1 MKYITRIGAG
11 LLFSVLLYSFTHNPS
26 AALNWHNLG
35 VDDTI
40 KNNTL
45 PFPFPDYSGTPSL
58 FQKQSPL
65 YLSNPSN
72 IKSDVSYDPRT
83 GKFVFRDQIGDFNY
97 RTPYAMSFSDYI
109 KYSSKKSEAA
119 YWNERAA
126 LEKETERGGK
136 NPLENFINPSIKIPG
151 KAFDMIFGSNTIS
164 VKPQGSAE
172 LIFGLNIAKNYN
184 AALPENQRKNVT
196 FDFDEKIKM
205 GLNGKIGEKMNLGFN
220 YDTEATFDFENN
232 IKLAYE
238 GEEDDIIQKLE
249 AGNVSLPLTGSL
261 ITGSHSLFG
270 IKTELKFGNLTVT
283 SVASQQK
290 SESKTIEIE
299 GGALTTPFEI
309 TADAYEPG
317 KHFFLSYYFREYYND
332 ALKDLPI
339 IRSGVTITKVEVWVT
354 NRSGN
359 FDNSR
364 NVVGLTDLGEPV
376 KNLYSDEF
384 TRTAQSNGLPHNEEN
399 SLYQEIND
407 LPGIRNI
414 NNVGNVLAT
423 ITNFNAGEDYE
434 KVQNARLLTSSEYS
448 FHPTLGYISLNS
460 GLNNDEVLAVAYE
473 FQAGGQVYRVGE
485 FSTESQSDVLFL
497 KLLKTTTLSTE
508 LPTWNLMMKNV
519 YAINAYQVN
528 REDFVLNIFYNDD
541 KTGTQIDY
549 IPAGRIDG
557 QRLLQVMNLDNL
569 NNNNDPGRDGF
580 FDFLDKVTI
589 NATNGRIYFPV
600 LEPFGQHLRMEI
612 TGGDTLNPEL
622 NRIAEQYMFPE
633 LYAQTQS
640 QARQVAEKNKFIIKG
655 EYRSAGGSEISLNAL
670 NIPEGS
676 VQVTAG
682 GRQLTENTDYTVD
695 YNLGR
700 VTILNHSLLESGTPI
715 KISLENNS
723 MFSIGTKTMVG
734 THLDYRFSENFN
746 LGGTVLHLSQKPL
759 TSKVSIGNEPIS
771 NTIWGLDLNYSH
783 EVPFLTTLVDKIPF
797 IETKETSSIQFQSE
811 FAHFIPGYPKVIGKE
826 GYTHIDDFESTKTTI
841 DLKNP
846 GAWHLASTPQ
856 GQPLLFP
863 EGDLR
868 NNLENGYNRARFAWY
883 SVNPDFQQGAN
894 SLPDYITV
902 DAQSDHRIREVYE
915 QELFPD
921 RDPVP
926 GYPPLISIL
935 NLAFYPSEKGP
946 YNFDAL
952 QTNGISAGVD
962 ADGNLL
968 APQTRWGGIM
978 RDLITNDFEEAN
990 IEFIEFWMMDPFI
1003 YDETHSGGD
1012 LYFNLGSISEDI
1024 LRDSRQAFENGLS
1037 ATAEVKDVDST
1048 AWGRVPLLP
1057 RITDGFANE
1066 PQEARNRQDAGLD
1079 GLRGDAEVSFYQTY
1093 LQSLQSI
1100 GQTAYEKA
1108 LEDASNDDYLFF
1120 KDPSYDSSQASILE
1134 RYKRYNSMEGNSS
1147 TSENAT
1153 TITAGQLLPDMED
1166 VNRDYTLSE
1175 LEAYFQYK
1183 LNISP
1188 AGMQIGQNYIT
1199 DIREGEATLRNEQ
1212 EAIVKW
1218 YHFKIPLSDY
1228 EKKIGPIQDF
1238 KSIRFMR
1245 LYMHGWD
1252 EEVVLRFAE
1261 MDLVRSEWRK
1271 YTKSLLEGGEGTG
1284 TPQITDAPFDI
1295 SAVNIEENASK
1306 APVNYVLPP
1315 DITREISPDNPTL
1328 RELNEQAIVMRVFNL
1343 DDGDARAAYKNMSM
1357 DVRQFKKIQM
1367 YTHAEAVDN
1376 EILNDNDI
1384 CMFIRIGSD
1393 YKENYYEY
1401 EIPLKVTPPGFYDGG
1416 ESSPDREIV
1425 WNLDNMLD
1433 IEFEILQAVKQNR
1446 NTKMRE
1452 IGSTLQITSLY
1463 SEFDDET
1470 KRRVSI
1476 IGNPN
1481 LSNVRTIMLGIR
1493 NRSRDINEESDDG
1506 LPKSVEVWMNEL
1518 RLAGFNEDGGWAA
1531 QGRLTAKLADF
1542 STLAIAGNISTP
1554 GFGSIEKRVN
1564 ERQKSTDYGYDASS
1578 NFELGK
1584 FFPKKYGVRL
1594 PLYAGRSETFSD
1606 PQYNPVD
1613 PDILLRT
1620 TLSNPNLT
1628 QADKNEILRTS
1639 QDYVLRQS
1647 INVTNIKIAGNSEK
1661 TEETGTEAGDD
1672 EEGGPMGGGMRRSGA
1687 GGGSSSSGEKPF
1699 YHISN
1704 WTASVG
1710 YNEVFMRNIST
1721 DHNILKEHTG
1731 MIAYNFNKAPKN
1743 IVPFQKTKSKFL
1755 RSKPLKLVKDF
1766 NFYYMPSMV
1775 SVRNEMS
1782 RSFHEVQMR
1791 NIEQPD
1797 ILLDTTFDKSFNWQ
1811 RTYDVRYNLTKAIKL
1826 TYNATNAAWVD
1837 EPYGR
1842 LDKESDYW
1850 QQKRDTVWTNIK
1862 DFGRTTQFSQRISG
1876 TWTIPINKVPL
1887 LDWTSANAQYDADFF
1902 WDQGPR
1908 VLGDSLNLGNNARN
1922 AQNFRLTT
1930 QFNLTKVYTQV
1941 PYLKKVDDKFKGTK
1955 RPKTEKKTVTY
1966 EEKEIKLK
1974 KDKAKKITHNLKTE
1988 DVTLVVKDAEGNEV
2002 KGKTEVLNENK
2013 IVFTPE
2019 ADIKDAVFN
2028 VTGQREVPENFFI
2041 ILTDYTLYALMGVRN
2056 VSINYSQ
2063 NGGTVVPGYMPTT
2076 RFFGYDKSWAAPGI
2090 NFLLADQDR
2099 AYGELASR
2107 NGWLTTD
2114 TLLNSPITMTST
2126 QTIDARATVEPLKGF
2141 KIDLTAERSITDDM
2155 SQYWV
2160 FRDGDFRSEN
2170 EQFKGNFRI
2179 STLTINTAFENFEDT
2194 TYQSGVFKQFLDNR
2208 LIIAERLAAGRLAQ
2222 YPGYDPSAPVDVD
2235 SVYEELSVGFPNG
2248 YNSVSQDVLIPAF
2261 LAAYSGQSAE
2271 KVFSG
2276 TFPKFPLPNWRIK
2289 YDGLTNFKVIK
2300 KLVKKVIINHGY
2312 NSKFQINSYA
2322 TSLFFD
2328 FDDFE
2333 QYGYSGAR
2341 KDDDQTFYPRYF
2353 SSGVSIDEKF
2363 VPLIGVDVTLNND
2376 MSFGF
2381 DYKKARRLDL
2391 SFENNRLME
2400 STSEDYTISFG
2411 HKIPDLEL
2419 PLQAAGKPLKSDLNL
2434 RADLTMMRKLS
2445 VIRSI
2450 TEETNQL
2457 VVPSNRSF
2465 SLKMYA
2471 DYDINSKVTVKLFY
2485 EQDIRNPL
2493 ISAEGYKTSNTK
2505 VGFSIRFKLI

>member
-11 LLFSVLLYSFTHNPS
+11 LLLAVLLYSFTTRPVVPT
-26 AALNWHNLG
+26 LNWKLLG

-45 PFPFPDYSGTPSL
+45 PYPFPDYSGVPEL
-58 FQKQSPL
+58 FPKQSPL
-65 YLSNPSN
+65 YMSNPSN
-72 IKSDVSYDPRT
+72 IKSDVQYDPRS
-83 GKFVFRDQIGDFNY
+83 GKFVFKDRIGDFDY
-97 RTPYAMSFSDYI
+97 RTPYAMDFSDYL
-109 KYSSKKSEAA
+109 KYSGKKSEAS

-126 LEKETERGGK
+126 LETAAEKGGK
-136 NPLENFINPSIKIPG
+136 NPLENFINPKIEIPG
-151 KAFDMIFGSNTIS
+151 KAFDLIFGSNTIS

-172 LIFGLNIAKNYN
+172 LIFGINIAKNYN

-205 GLNGKIGEKMNLGFN
+205 GVNGKIGEKLNLGIN
-220 YDTEATFDFENN
+220 YDTEATFAFENN

-290 SESKTIEIE
+290 SESKTIEIQ

-309 TADAYEPG
+309 TADNYETG
-317 KHFFLSYYFREYYND
+317 KHFFLSYYFRERYD
-332 ALKDLPI
+332 EALTSLPV

-364 NVVGLTDLGEPV
+364 NILGLIDLGEPKKYV
-376 KNLYSDEF
+376 FNPNFLATSE
-384 TRTAQSNGLPHNEEN
+384 SNGLPHNTEN
-399 SLYQEIND
+399 SLYQIVGN
-407 LPGIRNI
+407 LNGIRNI
-414 NNVGNVLAT
+414 NNVSNVLAT
-423 ITNFNAGEDYE
+423 LNGFNAGEDYE
-434 KVQNARLLTSSEYS
+434 KVQNARLLSSSEFS

-497 KLLKTTTLSTE
+497 KLLKSTTLSTD
-508 LPTWNLMMKNV
+508 LPTWDLMMKNV

-528 REDFVLNIFYNDD
+528 RDDFVLNVYYNDD
-541 KTGTQIDY
+541 KTGTQVDY
-549 IPAGRIDG
+549 LPAGRIDG
-557 QRLLQVMNLDNL
+557 QRLLEVMNLDKL
-569 NNNNDPGRDGF
+569 NNNNEPGRDGF

-589 NATNGRIYFPV
+589 NSANGRIYFPV
-600 LEPFGQHLRMEI
+600 IEPFGSHLRMQI

-622 NRIAEQYMFPE
+622 NRIAEQYMFEE
-633 LYAQTQS
+633 LYFQTQS
-640 QARQVAEKNKFIIKG
+640 QARQAAEKNKFIIRG

-676 VQVTAG
+676 VTVTAG
-682 GRQLTENTDYTVD
+682 GRQLVENTDYTVD

-723 MFSIGTKTMVG
+723 MFSIGTKTLVG

-746 LGGTVLHLSQKPL
+746 LGGTILHLSQKPQ

-771 NTIWGLDLNYSH
+771 NTIWGLDMNYSH
-783 EVPFLTTLVDKIPF
+783 EIPLLTKLVDKIPL
-797 IETKETSSIQFQSE
+797 IETKEKSSIQFQGE
-811 FAHFIPGYPKVIGKE
+811 FAHLIPGYPKVIGKE
-826 GYTHIDDFESTKTTI
+826 GYTHIDDFEATKTTI

-856 GQPLLFP
+856 LQKDRFP
-863 EGDLR
+863 EG
-868 NNLENGYNRARFAWY
+868 NLQSDISGGFNRARFAWY
-883 SVNPDFQQGAN
+883 SVNPDFQQGAS
-894 SLPDYITV
+894 SLPDYISV
-902 DAQSDHRIREVYE
+902 DDQSDHRIREVYE

-921 RDPVP
+921 RDPIP

-935 NLAFYPSEKGP
+935 NLAFYPQEKGQ
-946 YNFDAL
+946 YNFD
-952 QTNGISAGVD
+952 TNGVPGLSAGVD
-962 ADGNLL
+962 ANGNLL
-968 APQTRWGGIM
+968 QPQTRWGGIM

-1003 YDETHSGGD
+1003 YDENHSGGD
-1012 LYFNLGSISEDI
+1012 LYFNLGNISEDI

-1037 ATAEVKDVDST
+1037 VTSQVTNVDT
-1048 AWGRVPLLP
+1048 TVWGRVPLLP
-1057 RITDGFANE
+1057 RITDGFTNE
-1066 PQEARNRQDAGLD
+1066 PEEARNRQDAGLD
-1079 GLRGDAEVSFYQTY
+1079 GFLNTDELTFYQTY
-1093 LQSLQSI
+1093 LQNLQTI
-1100 GQTAYEKA
+1100 GQTAYERA
-1108 LEDASNDDYLFF
+1108 LADPANDDYLFF
-1120 KDPSYDSSQASILE
+1120 KDPEYDTNQASILD
-1134 RYKRYNSMEGNSS
+1134 RYKRYNNMEGNSS
-1147 TSENAT
+1147 TSKDAT
-1153 TITAGQLLPDMED
+1153 TITAGQLMPDMED
-1166 VNRDYTLSE
+1166 VNRDYTMSE

-1183 LNISP
+1183 LNLSP
-1188 AGMQIGQNYIT
+1188 SGMKIGENYIT
-1199 DIREGEATLRNEQ
+1199 DIREGSATLRNEE
-1212 EAIVKW
+1212 EATVTW
-1218 YHFKIPLSDY
+1218 YHFKIPLADY
-1228 EKKIGPIQDF
+1228 QEKYGPIQDF
-1238 KSIRFMR
+1238 KSIRFVR
-1245 LYMHGWD
+1245 LFMHGW
-1252 EEVVLRFAE
+1252 EQEIVLRFAE

-1271 YTKSLLEGGEGTG
+1271 YTNSLLEGGEGTG

-1315 DITREISPDNPTL
+1315 DVTREISPDNPTL
-1328 RELNEQAIVMRVFNL
+1328 RELNEQAIVMRVYNL
-1343 DDGDARAAYKNMSM
+1343 DDGDARGAYKNLSM
-1357 DVRQFKKIQM
+1357 DVRQFKKLQM

-1376 EILNDNDI
+1376 EILNDNDV

-1401 EIPLKVTPPGFYDGG
+1401 EIPLKVTPPGFYEGSEG
-1416 ESSPDREIV
+1416 SPDREIV
-1425 WNLDNMLD
+1425 WHPDNMLD
-1433 IEFEILQAVKQNR
+1433 IEFEILQAVKQSR
-1446 NTKMRE
+1446 NNKIRE
-1452 IGSTLQITSLY
+1452 LGSTLQITSLY
-1463 SEFDDET
+1463 SEYEVET
-1470 KRRVSI
+1470 GRRVSV

-1493 NRSRDINEESDDG
+1493 NRSRDNNVQDDDG

-1531 QGRLTAKLADF
+1531 QGRITAQLADF

-1594 PLYAGRSETFSD
+1594 PLYAGRSELFSD

-1628 QADKNEILRTS
+1628 QAEKNEILRVS
-1639 QDYVLRQS
+1639 QDYTRRQS

-1661 TEETGTEAGDD
+1661 KERPADSSEK
-1672 EEGGPMGGGMRRSGA
+1672 PSIGGGGGRS
-1687 GGGSSSSGEKPF
+1687 GGGSSGDGKPF

-1710 YNEVFMRNIST
+1710 YNEVFMRNINT
-1721 DHNILKEHTG
+1721 DHNILKEYTG
-1731 MIAYNFNKAPKN
+1731 MIAYNYNKAPKN
-1743 IVPFQKTKSKFL
+1743 IAPFSKTKSKFL
-1755 RSKPLKLVKDF
+1755 RSKPMQLVKDF

-1775 SVRNEMS
+1775 SVRNDMG

-1791 NIEQPD
+1791 NVEQPTV
-1797 ILLDTTFDKSFNWQ
+1797 LLDTTFDKSFTWQ
-1811 RTYDVRYNLTKAIKL
+1811 RTYDVRYNLTKALKL
-1826 TYNATNAAWVD
+1826 TYNATNASWVD

-1842 LDKESDYW
+1842 IDKESDFW
-1850 QQKRDTVWTNIK
+1850 QEKRDTVWTNIQN
-1862 DFGRTTQFSQRISG
+1862 FGRTTDFSQRVSA
-1876 TWTIPINKVPL
+1876 TWTIPINKIPL

-1902 WDQGPR
+1902 WNQGPR
-1908 VLGDSLNLGNNARN
+1908 TLGDTVNLGNNARN
-1922 AQNFRLTT
+1922 AQNLRLTT
-1930 QFNLTKVYTQV
+1930 QFNLSKVYTQV
-1941 PYLKKVDDKFKGTK
+1941 PYLKKVDDKFKGSK
-1955 RPKTEKKTVTY
+1955 KPKKIMKTVNY
-1966 EEKEIKLK
+1966 DEKDLKLK
-1974 KDKAKKITHNLKTE
+1974 KDKPKKIMHNLKTE
-1988 DVTLVVKDAEGNEV
+1988 EVTVKVTATDGTEI
-2002 KGKTEVLNENK
+2002 KGKTEILNENK

-2019 ADIKDAVFN
+2019 SDAKDAVIA
-2028 VTGQREVPENFFI
+2028 VTGQREEPENFFI

-2056 VSINYSQ
+2056 VSVNYSQ
-2063 NGGTVVPGYMPTT
+2063 NGGTIVPGYLPST
-2076 RFFGYDKSWAAPGI
+2076 RFFGYDKTWTAPGI
-2090 NFLLADQDR
+2090 NFLLGEQDR

-2114 TLLNSPITMTST
+2114 TLLNSPLTMTST
-2126 QTIDARATVEPLKGF
+2126 QTWDVRATVEPLKGF

-2155 SQYWV
+2155 TQYWV
-2160 FRDGDFRSEN
+2160 YRNEAFTAEN
-2170 EQFKGNFRI
+2170 EQFRGNFRI
-2179 STLTINTAFENFEDT
+2179 STVTINTSFVSFDDT
-2194 TYQSGVFKQFLDNR
+2194 TYQSQVFEQFLENR
-2208 LIIAERLAAGRLAQ
+2208 TTVAQRLANERFAR
-2222 YPGYDPSAPVDVD
+2222 YPGYDPAAAVDVD
-2235 SVYEELSVGFPNG
+2235 TVYEVLGRGYPNG
-2248 YNSVSQDVLIPAF
+2248 YNSVTQDVLIPAF
-2261 LAAYSGQSAE
+2261 LAAYTGTTADKIST
-2271 KVFSG
+2271 G

-2289 YDGLTNFKVIK
+2289 YDGLSNFKSVK
-2300 KLVKKVIINHGY
+2300 KIFKKVIINHGY
-2312 NSKFQINSYA
+2312 NSKFQINSYE
-2322 TSLFFD
+2322 TSLYFD

-2333 QYGYSGAR
+2333 QYGFSGAR
-2341 KDDDQTFYPRYF
+2341 KEDDQTFYPRYF

-2400 STSEDYTISFG
+2400 SVSEDYTISYG
-2411 HKIPDLEL
+2411 YKIPDLEL

-2434 RADLTMMRKLS
+2434 RADITMMRKLS

-2450 TEETNQL
+2450 TEETDQL

-2465 SLKMYA
+2465 SLKTYA
-2471 DYDINSKVTVKLFY
+2471 DYEINSKVTVKVFY

-2493 ISAEGYKTSNTK
+2493 ISAEGYKTSNAK
-2505 VGFSIRFKLI
+2505 MGFSIRFKLM